1 MEVPAY
7 YRTRRG
13 RVFRVERIRL
23 DLADGRARY
32 TLRAHPLMCSAR
44 TDAAPVAELA
54 EEVSTDA
61 LLDRLRRGQEVPTA
75 EYTFGQ
81 LWQRLRLD
89 LETP

>member
-1 MEVPAY
+1 
-7 YRTRRG
+7 
-13 RVFRVERIRL
+13 
-23 DLADGRARY
+23 
-32 TLRAHPLMCSAR
+32 MCSAR